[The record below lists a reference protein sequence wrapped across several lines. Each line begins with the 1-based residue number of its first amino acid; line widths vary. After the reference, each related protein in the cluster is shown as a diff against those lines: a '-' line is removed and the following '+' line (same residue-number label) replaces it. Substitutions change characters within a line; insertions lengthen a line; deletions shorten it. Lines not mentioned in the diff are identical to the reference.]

1 MNDLKKAKEI
11 YEYLIAKHPHFIEA
25 FHSYWR
31 FVQKNKDDA
40 YVTKLA

>member
-31 FVQKNKDDA
+31 FLQKKKEDA
-40 YVTKLA
+40 